1 MFRSLTIFVF
11 ALSLGFVQ
19 SGCSAYKLGGP
30 KPTFSTIEISPVR
43 NSTTRPGMHLP
54 LEQKLRESFQ
64 GDPRLRVGA
73 GDAKLE
79 TEVIEYSHKGLT
91 TSSTDAY
98 TYTSYNILIKV
109 RCTLTTQNGQKV
121 LFKDR
126 EFSASATL
134 QPSGATATKQATGDG
149 ASEERSIAPGIF
161 AELAAQIREA
171 ATTSW

>member
-1 MFRSLTIFVF
+1 MSRFLTLLILTVSLI
-11 ALSLGFVQ
+11 VQ

-43 NSTTRPGMHLP
+43 NSSTRPGMHLP
-54 LEQKLRESFQ
+54 LEQKLRESFLA
-64 GDPRLRVGA
+64 DPRLKVGA

-79 TEVIEYSHKGLT
+79 TEVTEYTHNGLT
-91 TSSTDAY
+91 TSSADAY
-98 TYTSYNILIKV
+98 TYTSYNIIIKV
-109 RCTLTTQNGQKV
+109 RGTLTTQNGQKV

-134 QPSGATATKQATGDG
+134 KTQSDG

-161 AELAAQIREA
+161 TEIAAQIREA
-171 ATTSW
+171 ATTAW

>member
-1 MFRSLTIFVF
+1 MSRFITILFV
-11 ALSLGFVQ
+11 ALSLGLVH

-43 NSTTRPGMHLP
+43 NSSTRPGMHLP
-54 LEQKLRESFQ
+54 LEQKLRESFLS
-64 GDPRLRVGA
+64 DPRLKLGT

-79 TEVIEYSHKGLT
+79 TEVVEYTHNGLT
-91 TSSTDAY
+91 TSSVDAY

-109 RCTLTTQNGQKV
+109 RCTLTTQSGKKV

-134 QPSGATATKQATGDG
+134 QTQSDA

-161 AELAAQIREA
+161 TEIAAQIREA